1 MRGKRS
7 RCDLIQYV
15 TGFVLKNETHALLTY
30 GIDDRRAAHVE
41 VEVATILRMVDR
53 GRTIR
58 T

>member
-30 GIDDRRAAHVE
+30 GIDDWRSAHVE

-53 GRTIR
+53 GRTIHA
-58 T
+58 